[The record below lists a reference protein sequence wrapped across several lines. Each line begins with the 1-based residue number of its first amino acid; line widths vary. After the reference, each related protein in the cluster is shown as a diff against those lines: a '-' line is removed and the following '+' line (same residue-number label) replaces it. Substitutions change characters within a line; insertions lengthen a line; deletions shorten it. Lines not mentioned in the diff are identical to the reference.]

1 MLKTLQLE
9 NFTVFP
15 KADFN
20 FGRNL
25 NVIVGENGSGKS
37 HVLKAAYCA
46 IAVSA
51 ARPKDGGTDAPTK
64 SQLQA
69 ALADKLQAVYR
80 PDGLWRLVRRKIGRG
95 KCRLSYGF
103 DNPALNVAYTFSTVA
118 KTEVTL
124 EKTPTVRGE
133 KLPVFLPTRE
143 LLTIYPNFVSLYETT
158 HLSFEETWRDT
169 CILLGAPLA
178 RGPREGAI
186 KSLLSPIEEAMGGSV
201 ELDKSGRFY
210 LNLPSGSM
218 EMHLVA
224 EGLRKLAMIARL
236 IATGSLADKGYLFWD
251 EPEANLNPKVIK
263 AVAKTILQLASSGLQ
278 VFIASHSLFLLRE
291 LHILQQREFKK
302 LDTRCFGLHLEGDG
316 TVEGKQGK
324 TMDDIGE
331 IAALDEE
338 LQQSERYLEVEAEPH
353 ESGVQQTSTP
363 EAK

>member
-1 MLKTLQLE
+1 MLKRLHLK

-15 KADFN
+15 NADFE

-51 ARPKDGGTDAPTK
+51 ARPKDGGMDALTK
-64 SQLQA
+64 SQLQV

-80 PDGLWRLVRRKIGRG
+80 PDGLWRLVQRKIGRG
-95 KCRLSYGF
+95 KCSISYGF

-118 KTEVTL
+118 RTEVSL
-124 EKTPTVRGE
+124 EKTPTIRSE

-143 LLTIYPNFVSLYETT
+143 LLTIFPNFVSLYETT

-178 RGPREGAI
+178 RGPREAAI
-186 KSLLSPIEEAMGGSV
+186 KKLLAPIEEAMGGSV

-210 LNLPSGSM
+210 LKLPSGSM

-236 IATGSLADKGYLFWD
+236 IATGSLADKGCLFWD
-251 EPEANLNPKVIK
+251 EPEANLNPKIVK
-263 AVAKTILQLASSGLQ
+263 TVARTILQLASSGLQ

-291 LHILQQREFKK
+291 LHILQQRDFKR
-302 LDTRCFGLHLEGDG
+302 LDTRCFGLHLERDG
-316 TVEGKQGK
+316 AVELKQGK

-338 LQQSERYLEVEAEPH
+338 LQQSERYLEVEAGMH
-353 ESGVQQTSTP
+353 ESEVPQASTP
-363 EAK
+363 GAE